1 VRIFSFLV
9 LLFTLVPLIE
19 LFLLIKVGEIVGA
32 GNTILIVVVTGILG
46 AWLAKNQGL
55 AVAAQLQARVNR
67 GEVPGR
73 QLLDGVFV
81 LMGGLLLL
89 TPGIIT
95 DLLGLS
101 LLLPPTRAIYRALAL
116 RLIRQRFSHMVG
128 RGFSDFQGQWQGQ
141 RRGRPGND
149 IFDDEDDEESDDGDY
164 PRLH

>member
-1 VRIFSFLV
+1 MRIFGFLL

-19 LFLLIKVGEIVGA
+19 LFLLIKIGGIVGA
-32 GNTILIVVVTGILG
+32 GNTILIVVVTGIIG

-55 AVAAQLQARVNR
+55 AVAGQLQARVNR

-89 TPGIIT
+89 TPGIVT
-95 DLLGLS
+95 DALGLS
-101 LLLPPTRAIYRALAL
+101 LLLPPTRAVYRALAL

-128 RGFSDFQGQWQGQ
+128 RGFNDFKGQWQGQ
-141 RRGRPGND
+141 RRWNPDDD
-149 IFDDEDDEESDDGDY
+149 IFDNEDDDGSDDRDT